1 MAHYSYLTSRLQR
14 VVLGGV
20 SYPWLSVKSGVP
32 QGSILG
38 PLLFPTYINGLA
50 SLSFSSGTNILMFAD
65 DIVLT
70 SQSPANVTLLI
81 FKGMLTLWATGQN
94 QTILAFNMTKSKL
107 MFVTCSCSCQC
118 PLIFLHGARL
128 EQVHHFKYLGVWLS
142 DDLTW
147 DKHVEYITNKAH
159 RHLGISLECLHPSVH
174 QIVLLD
180 YTILKSFLSS
190 TMCT

>member
-32 QGSILG
+32 QGPILG
-38 PLLFPTYINGLA
+38 PLLFLTYINDLA

-70 SQSPANVTLLI
+70 SRSPANVTLLI

-142 DDLTW
+142 DDLT
-147 DKHVEYITNKAH
+147 
-159 RHLGISLECLHPSVH
+159 
-174 QIVLLD
+174 
-180 YTILKSFLSS
+180 
-190 TMCT
+190 